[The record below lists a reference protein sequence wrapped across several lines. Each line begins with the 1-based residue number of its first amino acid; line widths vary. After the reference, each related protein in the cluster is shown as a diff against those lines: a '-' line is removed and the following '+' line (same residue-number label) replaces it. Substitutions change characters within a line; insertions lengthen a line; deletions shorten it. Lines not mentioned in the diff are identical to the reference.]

1 MLMNFLNRIA
11 KTAAKIEANELRAVL
26 LSFAFVFTI
35 LASYYILRSIRDGLA
50 SEWDDVQLSTIWT
63 FTFFISFLVVALYGF
78 ACSKIKFRYLVPG
91 VYIFFAL
98 SFFSL
103 YVLINVLPEI
113 KLMGYTIQTDQIFY
127 VWVSVFSLLNISV
140 FWSFMA
146 DIYSKQ
152 QATRLFGFIA
162 AGSSLG
168 AIFGPTI
175 SLLLATKIG
184 SYNLILISAS
194 LLFIPVLIASVL
206 EKVKT
211 SDLGTQGPNQG
222 YDKPLGANIL
232 SGFKEFALNRL
243 LLGIGIFI
251 VLYTGI
257 STFVYFELKNILVD
271 YDQDLRTQIW
281 AGMDLA
287 VNVLAVVTAMFG
299 TSRLATR
306 FGLTVTLPLVPVII
320 ITGLFIVALSPML
333 WVVVG
338 LQIVRRAGEYSITK
352 PAREM
357 LFTIVDR
364 ESRFKAKSVIDV
376 VVYRAGDIFWA
387 WAFTGLTQLLGMSL
401 AAIALIGAGI
411 ASIWSLLAVYLGK
424 YFDKHQ
430 VIGAA
435 TKMNNDELA
444 G

>member
-1 MLMNFLNRIA
+1 MNFLNRIA
-11 KTAAKIEANELRAVL
+11 KTTAKIEAHELRAVL

-50 SEWDDVQLSTIWT
+50 SDWTDVELSTIWT

-78 ACSKIKFRYLVPG
+78 ACSKIKFKYLVPG
-91 VYIFFAL
+91 VYAFFAL
-98 SFFSL
+98 TFFSL
-103 YVLINVLPEI
+103 YILINTLPEF
-113 KLMGYTIQTDQIFY
+113 KLTNQIFY

-184 SYNLILISAS
+184 SYNLILVSAC
-194 LLFIPVLIASVL
+194 LLIVPVFIATVL
-206 EKVKT
+206 EKIRA
-211 SDLGTQGPNQG
+211 SDLGTQEKNQD
-222 YDKPLGANIL
+222 YDQPLGANIL

-257 STFVYFELKNILVD
+257 STFIYFELKNILVD
-271 YDQDLRTQIW
+271 YNQDLRTQIW

-287 VNVLAVVTAMFG
+287 VNVLAVVTAMFA

-306 FGLTVTLPLVPVII
+306 FGLSVTLPLVPII
-320 ITGLFIVALSPML
+320 IILGLLIVAVSPIL

-387 WAFTGLTQLLGMSL
+387 WAFTGLTQVLGMSL
-401 AAIALIGAGI
+401 AAIALVGAGI
-411 ASIWSLLAVYLGK
+411 ASMWSLLAVYLGR

-430 VIGAA
+430 VVESE
-435 TKMNNDELA
+435 TKSNSITSSN
-444 G
+444 

>member
-1 MLMNFLNRIA
+1 MNFLNRIA
-11 KTAAKIEANELRAVL
+11 KTTAKIEAHELRAVL

-50 SEWDDVQLSTIWT
+50 SDWTDVELSTIWT

-78 ACSKIKFRYLVPG
+78 ACSKIKFKYLVPG
-91 VYIFFAL
+91 VYAFFAL
-98 SFFSL
+98 TFFSL
-103 YVLINVLPEI
+103 YILINTLPEF
-113 KLMGYTIQTDQIFY
+113 KLTNQIFY

-184 SYNLILISAS
+184 SYNLILVSAS
-194 LLFIPVLIASVL
+194 LLIVPVFIATAL
-206 EKVKT
+206 EKIRA
-211 SDLGTQGPNQG
+211 SNLGTQEKNQS
-222 YDKPLGANIL
+222 YDQPLGANIL

-271 YDQDLRTQIW
+271 YNQDLRTQIW

-287 VNVLAVVTAMFG
+287 VNILAVVTAMFA

-306 FGLTVTLPLVPVII
+306 FGLSVTLPLVPII
-320 ITGLFIVALSPML
+320 IILGLLIVAVSPIL

-387 WAFTGLTQLLGMSL
+387 WAFTGLTQVLGMSL
-401 AAIALIGAGI
+401 AAIALVGAVI
-411 ASIWSLLAVYLGK
+411 ASMWSLLAVYLGR

-430 VIGAA
+430 VVESETNSNSI
-435 TKMNNDELA
+435 TSSN
-444 G
+444 

>member
-206 EKVKT
+206 EKIKT
-211 SDLGTQGPNQG
+211 SDLGTQGLNQG

-287 VNVLAVVTAMFG
+287 VNILAVVTAMFG

-320 ITGLFIVALSPML
+320 ITGLCIVALSPIL

-338 LQIVRRAGEYSITK
+338 LQIIRRAGEYSITK

-387 WAFTGLTQLLGMSL
+387 WAFTGLTQVLGMSL
-401 AAIALIGAGI
+401 TAIALVGAGI
-411 ASIWSLLAVYLGK
+411 ASMWSLLAVYLGR

-430 VIGAA
+430 VVGAE
-435 TKMNNDELA
+435 TKSNSFTSSS
-444 G
+444 

>member
-1 MLMNFLNRIA
+1 MNFLNRIA
-11 KTAAKIEANELRAVL
+11 KTAVKIEANELRAVL

-206 EKVKT
+206 EKIKT
-211 SDLGTQGPNQG
+211 SDLGTQGLNQG

-387 WAFTGLTQLLGMSL
+387 WAFTGLTQVLGMSL

-411 ASIWSLLAVYLGK
+411 ASTWSLLAVYLGR

-430 VIGAA
+430 VIKSGPY
-435 TKMNNDELA
+435 NE
-444 G
+444 

>member
-1 MLMNFLNRIA
+1 MNFLNRIA
-11 KTAAKIEANELRAVL
+11 KTTAKIEAHELRAVL

-50 SEWDDVQLSTIWT
+50 SDWTDVELSTIWT

-78 ACSKIKFRYLVPG
+78 ACSKIKFKYLVPG
-91 VYIFFAL
+91 VYAFFAL
-98 SFFSL
+98 TFFSL
-103 YVLINVLPEI
+103 YILINTLPEF
-113 KLMGYTIQTDQIFY
+113 KLTNQIFY

-184 SYNLILISAS
+184 SYNLILVSAS
-194 LLFIPVLIASVL
+194 LLIVPVFIATVL
-206 EKVKT
+206 EKIRA
-211 SDLGTQGPNQG
+211 SDLGTQEKNQG
-222 YDKPLGANIL
+222 YDQPLGANIL

-257 STFVYFELKNILVD
+257 STFIYFELKNILVD
-271 YDQDLRTQIW
+271 YNQDLRTQIW

-287 VNVLAVVTAMFG
+287 VNVLAVVTAMFA

-306 FGLTVTLPLVPVII
+306 FGLSVTLPLVPII
-320 ITGLFIVALSPML
+320 IILGLLIVAVSPIL

-387 WAFTGLTQLLGMSL
+387 WAFTGLTQVLGMSL
-401 AAIALIGAGI
+401 AAIALVGAGI
-411 ASIWSLLAVYLGK
+411 ASMWSLLAVYLGRN
-424 YFDKHQ
+424 FDRHK
-430 VIGAA
+430 VVESE
-435 TKMNNDELA
+435 TKSNSVRSS

>member
-1 MLMNFLNRIA
+1 MNFLNRIA
-11 KTAAKIEANELRAVL
+11 KTTAKIEAHELRAVL

-50 SEWDDVQLSTIWT
+50 SDWTDVELSTIWT

-78 ACSKIKFRYLVPG
+78 ACSKIKFKYLVPG
-91 VYIFFAL
+91 VYAFFAL
-98 SFFSL
+98 TFFSL
-103 YVLINVLPEI
+103 YILINTLPEF
-113 KLMGYTIQTDQIFY
+113 KLTNQIFY

-184 SYNLILISAS
+184 SYNLILVSAS
-194 LLFIPVLIASVL
+194 LLIVPVFIATVL
-206 EKVKT
+206 EKIRA
-211 SDLGTQGPNQG
+211 SDLGTQEKNQG
-222 YDKPLGANIL
+222 YDQPLGANIL

-257 STFVYFELKNILVD
+257 STFIYFELKNILVD
-271 YDQDLRTQIW
+271 YNQDLRTQIW

-287 VNVLAVVTAMFG
+287 VNVLAVVTAMFA

-306 FGLTVTLPLVPVII
+306 FGLSVTLPLVPII
-320 ITGLFIVALSPML
+320 IILGLLIVAVSPIL

-338 LQIVRRAGEYSITK
+338 LQIVRRAGEYAITK

-357 LFTIVDR
+357 LFTKVDR

-387 WAFTGLTQLLGMSL
+387 WAFTGLTQVLGMSL
-401 AAIALIGAGI
+401 AAIALVGAGI
-411 ASIWSLLAVYLGK
+411 ASMWSLLAVYLGR

-430 VIGAA
+430 VVESE
-435 TKMNNDELA
+435 TKSNSVRSS

>member
-206 EKVKT
+206 EKIKT
-211 SDLGTQGPNQG
+211 SDLGTQGLNQG

-435 TKMNNDELA
+435 TKMNNDKLA

>member
-1 MLMNFLNRIA
+1 MNFLNRIA
-11 KTAAKIEANELRAVL
+11 KTTAKIEAHELRAVL

-50 SEWDDVQLSTIWT
+50 SDWTDVELSTIWT

-78 ACSKIKFRYLVPG
+78 ACSKIKFKYLVPG
-91 VYIFFAL
+91 VYAFFAL
-98 SFFSL
+98 TFFSL
-103 YVLINVLPEI
+103 YILINTLPEF
-113 KLMGYTIQTDQIFY
+113 KLTNQIFY

-184 SYNLILISAS
+184 SYNLILVSAC
-194 LLFIPVLIASVL
+194 LLIVPVFIATVL
-206 EKVKT
+206 EKIRA
-211 SDLGTQGPNQG
+211 SDLGTQEKNQD
-222 YDKPLGANIL
+222 YDQPLGANIL

-257 STFVYFELKNILVD
+257 STFIYFELKNILVD
-271 YDQDLRTQIW
+271 YNQDLRTQIW

-287 VNVLAVVTAMFG
+287 VNVLAVVTAMFA

-306 FGLTVTLPLVPVII
+306 FGLSVTLPLVPII
-320 ITGLFIVALSPML
+320 IILGLLIVAVSPIL

-387 WAFTGLTQLLGMSL
+387 WAFTGLTQVLGMSL
-401 AAIALIGAGI
+401 AAIALVGAGI
-411 ASIWSLLAVYLGK
+411 ASMWSLLAVYLGR

-430 VIGAA
+430 VVESE
-435 TKMNNDELA
+435 TKSNDITSSS
-444 G
+444 

>member
-1 MLMNFLNRIA
+1 MNFLNRIA
-11 KTAAKIEANELRAVL
+11 KTTAKIEAHELRAVL

-50 SEWDDVQLSTIWT
+50 SDWTDVELSTIWT

-78 ACSKIKFRYLVPG
+78 ACSKIKFKYLVPG
-91 VYIFFAL
+91 VYAFFAL
-98 SFFSL
+98 TFFSL
-103 YVLINVLPEI
+103 YILINTLPEF
-113 KLMGYTIQTDQIFY
+113 KLTNQIFY

-184 SYNLILISAS
+184 SYNLILVSAS
-194 LLFIPVLIASVL
+194 LLIIPVFISTVL
-206 EKVKT
+206 EKIRA
-211 SDLGTQGPNQG
+211 SDLGTQEINQG
-222 YDKPLGANIL
+222 YDQPLGANIL

-257 STFVYFELKNILVD
+257 STFIYFELKNILVD
-271 YDQDLRTQIW
+271 YNQDLRTQIW

-287 VNVLAVVTAMFG
+287 VNVLAVVTAMFA

-306 FGLTVTLPLVPVII
+306 FGLSVTLPLVPII
-320 ITGLFIVALSPML
+320 IILGLLIVAVSPIL

-387 WAFTGLTQLLGMSL
+387 WAFTGLTQVLGMSL
-401 AAIALIGAGI
+401 AAIALVGAGI
-411 ASIWSLLAVYLGK
+411 ASMWSLLAVYLGR

-430 VIGAA
+430 VVESE
-435 TKMNNDELA
+435 TKSNSISSSS
-444 G
+444 

>member
-103 YVLINVLPEI
+103 YALINVLPEI

-206 EKVKT
+206 EKIKT
-211 SDLGTQGPNQG
+211 SDLGTQGLNQG

-435 TKMNNDELA
+435 TKMNNDKLA

>member
-1 MLMNFLNRIA
+1 MNFLSRIA
-11 KTAAKIEANELRAVL
+11 KTTAKIEANELRAVL

-50 SEWDDVQLSTIWT
+50 SDWTDVELSTIWT

-78 ACSKIKFRYLVPG
+78 ACSKIKFKYLVPG
-91 VYIFFAL
+91 VYAFFAL
-98 SFFSL
+98 TFFSL
-103 YVLINVLPEI
+103 YILINALPEF
-113 KLMGYTIQTDQIFY
+113 KLTNQIFY

-184 SYNLILISAS
+184 SYNLILVSAS
-194 LLFIPVLIASVL
+194 LLIVPVFIATVL
-206 EKVKT
+206 EKIRA
-211 SDLGTQGPNQG
+211 SDLGAQEKNQG
-222 YDKPLGANIL
+222 YDQPLGANIL

-257 STFVYFELKNILVD
+257 STFIYFELKNILVD
-271 YDQDLRTQIW
+271 YNQDLRTQIW

-287 VNVLAVVTAMFG
+287 VNVLAVVTAMFA

-306 FGLTVTLPLVPVII
+306 FGLSVTLPLVPII
-320 ITGLFIVALSPML
+320 IILGLLIVAVSPIL

-387 WAFTGLTQLLGMSL
+387 WAFTGLTQVLGMSL
-401 AAIALIGAGI
+401 AAIALVGAGI
-411 ASIWSLLAVYLGK
+411 ASMWSLLAVYLGR

-430 VIGAA
+430 VVESE
-435 TKMNNDELA
+435 TKSNSVTSSS
-444 G
+444 

>member
-1 MLMNFLNRIA
+1 MNFLNRIA
-11 KTAAKIEANELRAVL
+11 KTTAKIEAHELRAVL

-50 SEWDDVQLSTIWT
+50 SDWTDVELSTIWT

-78 ACSKIKFRYLVPG
+78 VCSKIKFKYLVPG
-91 VYIFFAL
+91 VYAFFAL
-98 SFFSL
+98 TFFSL
-103 YVLINVLPEI
+103 YILINTLPEF
-113 KLMGYTIQTDQIFY
+113 KLTNQIFY

-184 SYNLILISAS
+184 SYNLILVSAS
-194 LLFIPVLIASVL
+194 LLIVPVFIATVL
-206 EKVKT
+206 EKIRA
-211 SDLGTQGPNQG
+211 SDLGTQEKNQG
-222 YDKPLGANIL
+222 YDQPLGANIL

-257 STFVYFELKNILVD
+257 STFIYFELKNILVD
-271 YDQDLRTQIW
+271 YNQDLRTQIW

-287 VNVLAVVTAMFG
+287 VNVLAVVTAMFA

-306 FGLTVTLPLVPVII
+306 FGLSVTLPLVPMII
-320 ITGLFIVALSPML
+320 ILGLLIVAVSPIL

-338 LQIVRRAGEYSITK
+338 LQIVRRAGEYAITK

-387 WAFTGLTQLLGMSL
+387 WAFTGLTQVLGMSL
-401 AAIALIGAGI
+401 AAIALVGAGI
-411 ASIWSLLAVYLGK
+411 ASMWSLLAVYLGR

-430 VIGAA
+430 VVESE
-435 TKMNNDELA
+435 TKSNSITSSN
-444 G
+444 

>member
-1 MLMNFLNRIA
+1 MNFLNRIA
-11 KTAAKIEANELRAVL
+11 KTTAKIEANELRAVL

-184 SYNLILISAS
+184 SYNLILVSAS
-194 LLFIPVLIASVL
+194 LLIVPVFIASVL
-206 EKVKT
+206 EKIKT
-211 SDLGTQGPNQG
+211 SDLGTQGLNQG

-435 TKMNNDELA
+435 TKMNNDKLA

>member
-1 MLMNFLNRIA
+1 MNFLNRIA
-11 KTAAKIEANELRAVL
+11 KTTAKIEAHELRAVL

-50 SEWDDVQLSTIWT
+50 SDWTDVELSTIWT

-78 ACSKIKFRYLVPG
+78 ACSKIKFKYLVPG
-91 VYIFFAL
+91 VYAFFAL
-98 SFFSL
+98 TFFSL
-103 YVLINVLPEI
+103 YILINTLPEF
-113 KLMGYTIQTDQIFY
+113 KLTNQIFY

-184 SYNLILISAS
+184 SYNLILVSAS
-194 LLFIPVLIASVL
+194 LLIVPVFIATVL
-206 EKVKT
+206 EKIRA
-211 SDLGTQGPNQG
+211 SDLGTQEKNQG
-222 YDKPLGANIL
+222 YDQPLGANIL

-257 STFVYFELKNILVD
+257 STFIYFELKNILVD
-271 YDQDLRTQIW
+271 YNQDLRTQIW

-287 VNVLAVVTAMFG
+287 VNVLAVVTAMFA

-306 FGLTVTLPLVPVII
+306 FGLSVTLPLVPII
-320 ITGLFIVALSPML
+320 IILGLLIVAVSPIL

-387 WAFTGLTQLLGMSL
+387 WAFTGLTQVLGMSL
-401 AAIALIGAGI
+401 AAIALVGAGI
-411 ASIWSLLAVYLGK
+411 ASMWSLLAVYLGR

-430 VIGAA
+430 VVESE
-435 TKMNNDELA
+435 TKSNSVTSSS
-444 G
+444 

>member
-103 YVLINVLPEI
+103 YALINVLPEI

-206 EKVKT
+206 EKIKT
-211 SDLGTQGPNQG
+211 SDLGTQGLNQG

>member
-1 MLMNFLNRIA
+1 MNFLNRIA
-11 KTAAKIEANELRAVL
+11 KTTAKIEAHELRAVL

-50 SEWDDVQLSTIWT
+50 SDWTDVELSTIWT

-78 ACSKIKFRYLVPG
+78 ACSKIKFKYLVPG
-91 VYIFFAL
+91 VYAFFAL
-98 SFFSL
+98 TFFSL
-103 YVLINVLPEI
+103 YILINTLPEF
-113 KLMGYTIQTDQIFY
+113 KLTNQIFY

-184 SYNLILISAS
+184 SYNLILVSAS
-194 LLFIPVLIASVL
+194 LLIVPVFIATVL
-206 EKVKT
+206 EKIRA
-211 SDLGTQGPNQG
+211 SDLGTQEKNQG
-222 YDKPLGANIL
+222 YDQPLGANIL

-257 STFVYFELKNILVD
+257 STFIYFELKNILVD
-271 YDQDLRTQIW
+271 YNQDLRTQIW

-287 VNVLAVVTAMFG
+287 VNVLAVVTAMFA

-306 FGLTVTLPLVPVII
+306 FGLSVTLPLVPII
-320 ITGLFIVALSPML
+320 IILGLLIVAVSPIL

-387 WAFTGLTQLLGMSL
+387 WAFTGLTQVLGMSL
-401 AAIALIGAGI
+401 AAIALVGAGI
-411 ASIWSLLAVYLGK
+411 ASMWSLLAVYLGR

-430 VIGAA
+430 VVESETKSNSIGSSS
-435 TKMNNDELA
+435 
-444 G
+444 

>member
-206 EKVKT
+206 EKIKT
-211 SDLGTQGPNQG
+211 SDLGTQGLNQG

>member
-1 MLMNFLNRIA
+1 MNFLNRIA
-11 KTAAKIEANELRAVL
+11 KTTAKIEAHELRAVL

-50 SEWDDVQLSTIWT
+50 SDWTDVELSTIWT

-78 ACSKIKFRYLVPG
+78 ACSKIKFKYLVPG
-91 VYIFFAL
+91 VYAFFAL
-98 SFFSL
+98 TFFSL
-103 YVLINVLPEI
+103 YILINTLPEF
-113 KLMGYTIQTDQIFY
+113 KLTNQIFY

-184 SYNLILISAS
+184 SYNLILVSAS
-194 LLFIPVLIASVL
+194 LLIVPVFIATVL
-206 EKVKT
+206 EKIRA
-211 SDLGTQGPNQG
+211 SDLGTQEKNQD
-222 YDKPLGANIL
+222 YDQPLGANIL

-257 STFVYFELKNILVD
+257 STFIYFELKNILVD
-271 YDQDLRTQIW
+271 YNQDLRTQIW

-287 VNVLAVVTAMFG
+287 VNVLAVVTAMFA

-306 FGLTVTLPLVPVII
+306 FGLSVTLPLVPII
-320 ITGLFIVALSPML
+320 IILGLLIVAVSPIL

-387 WAFTGLTQLLGMSL
+387 WAFTGLTQVLGMSL
-401 AAIALIGAGI
+401 AAIALVGAGI
-411 ASIWSLLAVYLGK
+411 ASMWSLLAVYLGR
-424 YFDKHQ
+424 YFDKHR
-430 VIGAA
+430 VVESESKSSSISSSS
-435 TKMNNDELA
+435 
-444 G
+444 

>member
-1 MLMNFLNRIA
+1 MNFLNRIA
-11 KTAAKIEANELRAVL
+11 KTTAKIEAHELRAVL

-50 SEWDDVQLSTIWT
+50 SDWTDVELSTIWT

-78 ACSKIKFRYLVPG
+78 ACSKIKFKYLVPG
-91 VYIFFAL
+91 VYAFFAL
-98 SFFSL
+98 TFFSL
-103 YVLINVLPEI
+103 YILINTLPEF
-113 KLMGYTIQTDQIFY
+113 KLTNQIFY

-184 SYNLILISAS
+184 SYNLILVSAS
-194 LLFIPVLIASVL
+194 LLIVPVFIATVL
-206 EKVKT
+206 EKIRA
-211 SDLGTQGPNQG
+211 SDLGAQEKNQG
-222 YDKPLGANIL
+222 YDQPLGANIL

-257 STFVYFELKNILVD
+257 STFIYFELKNILVD
-271 YDQDLRTQIW
+271 YNQDLRTQIW

-287 VNVLAVVTAMFG
+287 VNVLAVVTAMFA

-306 FGLTVTLPLVPVII
+306 FGLSVTLPLVPII
-320 ITGLFIVALSPML
+320 IILGLLIVAVSPIL

-387 WAFTGLTQLLGMSL
+387 WAFTGLTQVLGMSL
-401 AAIALIGAGI
+401 AAIALVGAGI
-411 ASIWSLLAVYLGK
+411 ASMWSLLAVYLGR

-430 VIGAA
+430 VVESE
-435 TKMNNDELA
+435 TKSNSISSSS
-444 G
+444 

>member
-1 MLMNFLNRIA
+1 
-11 KTAAKIEANELRAVL
+11 
-26 LSFAFVFTI
+26 
-35 LASYYILRSIRDGLA
+35 
-50 SEWDDVQLSTIWT
+50 
-63 FTFFISFLVVALYGF
+63 
-78 ACSKIKFRYLVPG
+78 
-91 VYIFFAL
+91 
-98 SFFSL
+98 
-103 YVLINVLPEI
+103 
-113 KLMGYTIQTDQIFY
+113 
-127 VWVSVFSLLNISV
+127 
-140 FWSFMA
+140 MA

-206 EKVKT
+206 EKIKT
-211 SDLGTQGPNQG
+211 SDLGTQGLNQG

-411 ASIWSLLAVYLGK
+411 ASIWSFLALYLGR
-424 YFDKHQ
+424 YFDRHKFIDSEA
-430 VIGAA
+430 VINSDRLTG
-435 TKMNNDELA
+435 
-444 G
+444 

>member
-1 MLMNFLNRIA
+1 MNFLNRIA

-206 EKVKT
+206 EKIKT
-211 SDLGTQGPNQG
+211 SDLGTQGLNQG

-287 VNVLAVVTAMFG
+287 VNVLAVITAMFG

-430 VIGAA
+430 VIGEA
-435 TKMNNDELA
+435 TKMNNDKLA

>member
-1 MLMNFLNRIA
+1 MNFLNRIA
-11 KTAAKIEANELRAVL
+11 KTTAKIEAHELRAVL

-50 SEWDDVQLSTIWT
+50 SDWTDVELSTIWT

-78 ACSKIKFRYLVPG
+78 ACSKIKFKYLVPG
-91 VYIFFAL
+91 VYAFFAL
-98 SFFSL
+98 TFFSL
-103 YVLINVLPEI
+103 YILINTLPEF
-113 KLMGYTIQTDQIFY
+113 KLTNQIFY

-184 SYNLILISAS
+184 SYNLILVSAS
-194 LLFIPVLIASVL
+194 LLIVPVFIATVL
-206 EKVKT
+206 EKIRA
-211 SDLGTQGPNQG
+211 SDLGTQEKNQG
-222 YDKPLGANIL
+222 YDQPLGANIL

-257 STFVYFELKNILVD
+257 STFIYFELKNILVD
-271 YDQDLRTQIW
+271 YNQDLRTQIW

-287 VNVLAVVTAMFG
+287 VNVLAVVTAMFA

-306 FGLTVTLPLVPVII
+306 FGLSVTLPLVPII
-320 ITGLFIVALSPML
+320 IILGLLIVAVSPIL

-387 WAFTGLTQLLGMSL
+387 WAFTGLTQVLGMSL
-401 AAIALIGAGI
+401 AAIALVGAGI
-411 ASIWSLLAVYLGK
+411 ASMWSLLAVYLGR

-430 VIGAA
+430 IVESG
-435 TKMNNDELA
+435 TKSNSISSSS
-444 G
+444 

>member
-1 MLMNFLNRIA
+1 MNFLNRII
-11 KTAAKIEANELRAVL
+11 KTTAKIEAHELRAVL

-50 SEWDDVQLSTIWT
+50 SDWTDVELSTIWT

-78 ACSKIKFRYLVPG
+78 ACSKIKFKYLVPG
-91 VYIFFAL
+91 VYAFFAL
-98 SFFSL
+98 TFFSL
-103 YVLINVLPEI
+103 YILINTLPEF
-113 KLMGYTIQTDQIFY
+113 KLTNQIFY

-184 SYNLILISAS
+184 SYNLILVSAS
-194 LLFIPVLIASVL
+194 LLIVPVFIATVL
-206 EKVKT
+206 EKIRA
-211 SDLGTQGPNQG
+211 SDLGTQEKNQG
-222 YDKPLGANIL
+222 YDQPLGANIL

-257 STFVYFELKNILVD
+257 STFIYFELKNILVD
-271 YDQDLRTQIW
+271 YNQDLRTQIW

-287 VNVLAVVTAMFG
+287 VNVLAVVTAMFA

-306 FGLTVTLPLVPVII
+306 FGLSVTLPLVPII
-320 ITGLFIVALSPML
+320 IILGLLIVAVSPIL
-333 WVVVG
+333 WVIVS

-387 WAFTGLTQLLGMSL
+387 WAFTGLTQVLGMSL
-401 AAIALIGAGI
+401 AAIALVGAGI
-411 ASIWSLLAVYLGK
+411 ASMWSLLAVYLGR

-430 VIGAA
+430 VVESE
-435 TKMNNDELA
+435 TKSNSISSSN
-444 G
+444 

>member
-50 SEWDDVQLSTIWT
+50 SDWDDVQLSTNWT

-206 EKVKT
+206 EKIKT
-211 SDLGTQGPNQG
+211 SDLGTQGLNQG